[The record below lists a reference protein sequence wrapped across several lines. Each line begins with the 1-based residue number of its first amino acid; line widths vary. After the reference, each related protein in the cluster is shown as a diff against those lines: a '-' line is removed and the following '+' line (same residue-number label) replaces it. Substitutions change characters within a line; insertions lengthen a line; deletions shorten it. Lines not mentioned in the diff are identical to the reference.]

1 MADSDNSTTLP
12 SVTQE
17 RGDRRDV
24 SEADLAAG
32 ADPALVLLA
41 EWWRTQHVS
50 RVLCRL
56 QQRLERRVLDAA
68 YPKAMDE
75 KVNYSIA
82 YHAEIEA
89 ATAALALQDRLLD
102 TPARSLP
109 GIVAKLEMIVGADRE
124 IDDLTDFPWPHIASV
139 VRDLKAIVGSVPIDR
154 PAKAVV
160 RADISS
166 HWRGATKLVSALERD
181 GVERLC

>member
-1 MADSDNSTTLP
+1 
-12 SVTQE
+12 
-17 RGDRRDV
+17 
-24 SEADLAAG
+24 
-32 ADPALVLLA
+32 
-41 EWWRTQHVS
+41 
-50 RVLCRL
+50 
-56 QQRLERRVLDAA
+56 
-68 YPKAMDE
+68 MDE